1 MNFFLIFEISAGD
14 SPVSITHDQSTVIPI
29 SPGQNIEK
37 MKMLRP
43 YPYCGFHSLYSFYG
57 SQTRSY

>member
-43 YPYCGFHSLYSFYG
+43 YPYYGFHSLYSFL
-57 SQTRSY
+57 